1 MSDQIKHECGIAMLR
16 LLKPLEYYQEKYG
29 NTWALNRM
37 YLLMEK
43 QHNRGQDGAGLAN
56 IKFDTK
62 PGEHYINI
70 TKSNTSTPIQDVFAE
85 AFKDMKALKQTN
97 PEEAKDINWLKNNAR
112 FTGELFLGHLRYGTF
127 GKDEIDNLHP
137 FLRENNWKTRN
148 LVLAGNFNLTNI
160 DEMLDKLISLGQHP
174 VKVADTAIVLEKIG
188 KFLDREVE
196 RIFRKYKDER
206 ILTNKEI
213 SEKIAEELDIK
224 TILTSS
230 AKKWDGGYVMAGMMG
245 HGDAFVLRD
254 ENGIRPCF
262 YYIDDEIAVVASE
275 RPVIM
280 TTFNKPLTE
289 IKELPA
295 GHAIIIKRNG
305 NISIENIKETKSEP
319 KQCSFERIYFSRGTD
334 ADIYKERKMLGRL
347 ILPKVLKAINNDIKN
362 TVISYIPNTASVAFQ
377 GMAEAFAEH
386 ADKLRIQ
393 EILANKE
400 NLTEEKLQ
408 EIFSIKT
415 RREYIAVK
423 DVKLRTFITRDS
435 ERDDMVAHV
444 YDVTYGQV
452 KEYVDNLVVIDDSIV
467 RGTTLKQSIL
477 RILDRL
483 GPKKIIVASSAP
495 QIRYPDCYGIDMSRL
510 NEFIAFNATIELL
523 KETNQAH
530 IIEEVYRKCKAQ
542 EGLPKEEI
550 VNYVKEIY
558 APFTDD
564 QITAKITQ
572 MLTPANSNAEV
583 EIIFN
588 TIESLHQACPNNTGD
603 WYFTGDYPT
612 AGGNKVVNKAFIN
625 YYEGNNKRA
634 Y

>member
-1 MSDQIKHECGIAMLR
+1 MSEQIKHECGIAMLR

-62 PGEHYINI
+62 PGEQYINI
-70 TKSNTSTPIQDVFAE
+70 TKSNSSKPIQDVFAE
-85 AFKDMKALKQTN
+85 AFKDMRTLQKEQPEKSEDINYLKQH
-97 PEEAKDINWLKNNAR
+97 AR

-127 GKDEIDNLHP
+127 GKNELENLHP

-196 RIFRKYKDER
+196 RLFKHYKQQG
-206 ILTNKEI
+206 LPNVEI
-213 SEKIAEELDIK
+213 SERIAADLDIK
-224 TILTSS
+224 EILTSS

-262 YYIDDEIAVVASE
+262 YYCNDEIAVVASE

-280 TTFNKPLTE
+280 TTFNVPLAE
-289 IKELPA
+289 VKELEP
-295 GHAIIIKRNG
+295 GHAIIIKKNG
-305 NISIENIKETKSEP
+305 TITIEQIKTPATPAAK
-319 KQCSFERIYFSRGTD
+319 CSFERIYFSRGTD
-334 ADIYKERKMLGRL
+334 ADIYNERKALGKL
-347 ILPKVLKAINNDIKN
+347 ICPRVLQAIDYDIKN

-377 GMAEAFAEH
+377 GMAEAFTEYANRQKIK
-386 ADKLRIQ
+386 A
-393 EILANKE
+393 ILENKDRLDE
-400 NLTEEKLQ
+400 AMLQ
-408 EIFSIKT
+408 DIFSIHP

-423 DVKLRTFITRDS
+423 DVKMRTFITQDS

-452 KEYVDNLVVIDDSIV
+452 REYVDNLVVIDDSIV
-467 RGTTLKQSIL
+467 RGTTLKQSIV

-483 GPKKIIVASSAP
+483 GPKKIVIASSAP

-510 NEFIAFNATIELL
+510 GDFIAFNAAIALL
-523 KETNQAH
+523 KENGQSSL
-530 IIEEVYRKCKAQ
+530 IDEVYRKSKAQ
-542 EGLPKEEI
+542 ENKPKEEI

-558 APFTDD
+558 APFTDE
-564 QITAKITQ
+564 QISAKITE
-572 MLTPANSNAEV
+572 LATPDKINAKI
-583 EIIFN
+583 EIVYN
-588 TIESLHQACPNNTGD
+588 TIEALHKACPNHRGD
-603 WYFTGDYPT
+603 WYFTGNYPT
-612 AGGNKVVNKAFIN
+612 PGGNKVVNRAFIN

>member
-1 MSDQIKHECGIAMLR
+1 MLR

-29 NTWALNRM
+29 NAWALNRM

-62 PGEHYINI
+62 PGEQYINI
-70 TKSNTSTPIQDVFAE
+70 TKSNSSKPIQDIFNDAFA
-85 AFKDMKALKQTN
+85 DMKRLQKESPDKVSDVQWLKQ
-97 PEEAKDINWLKNNAR
+97 NAR
-112 FTGELFLGHLRYGTF
+112 FVGELFLGHLRYGTF
-127 GKDEIDNLHP
+127 GKNELDNLHP

-174 VKVADTAIVLEKIG
+174 VKVADAAIVLEKIG

-196 RIFRKYKDER
+196 RIFKQYKAQR
-206 ILTNKEI
+206 MPNIEI
-213 SEKIAEELDIK
+213 SERIAEELDIE

-230 AKKWDGGYVMAGMMG
+230 AKKWDGGYVMAGLIG

-254 ENGIRPCF
+254 ENGIRPC
-262 YYIDDEIAVVASE
+262 YYYYDDEIAVVASE

-289 IKELPA
+289 IKELAP
-295 GHAIIIKRNG
+295 GHAIIIKKNG
-305 NISIENIKETKSEP
+305 QISIKQIKEPAQKP
-319 KQCSFERIYFSRGTD
+319 AKCSFERIYFSRGTD
-334 ADIYKERKMLGRL
+334 ADIYEERKALGKL
-347 ILPKVLKAINNDIKN
+347 ICPRVLKAIDYDIKN

-377 GMAEAFAEH
+377 GMAEAFTDYANEQKIK
-386 ADKLRIQ
+386 AILENKDRLDETVLRD
-393 EILANKE
+393 
-400 NLTEEKLQ
+400 
-408 EIFSIKT
+408 IFTLSP

-423 DVKLRTFITRDS
+423 DVKLRTFITKDS

-452 KEYVDNLVVIDDSIV
+452 REYVDNLVVIDDSIV
-467 RGTTLKQSIL
+467 RGTTLKQSIV

-483 GPKKIIVASSAP
+483 GPKKIVIASSAP
-495 QIRYPDCYGIDMSRL
+495 QIRYPDCYGIDMSRMG
-510 NEFIAFNATIELL
+510 EFIAFNAAIALL
-523 KETNQAH
+523 KESGQQH
-530 IIEEVYRKCKAQ
+530 IIEEVYRKSKAQ
-542 EGLPKEEI
+542 ENLPKEEV

-558 APFTDD
+558 APFTDE
-564 QITAKITQ
+564 QISAKITE
-572 MLTPANSNAEV
+572 LVTPENINAEI
-583 EIIFN
+583 EIVFN
-588 TIESLHQACPNNTGD
+588 TIESLHKACPGNTGD
-603 WYFTGDYPT
+603 WYFTGNYPT
-612 AGGNKVVNKAFIN
+612 PGGNKVVNRAFIN
-625 YYEGNNKRA
+625 YYEGNNQRA

>member
-1 MSDQIKHECGIAMLR
+1 MSEQIKHECGIAMLR

-29 NTWALNRM
+29 NAWALNRM

-62 PGEHYINI
+62 PGEQYINI
-70 TKSNTSTPIQDVFAE
+70 TKSNSSKPIQDIFNDAFA
-85 AFKDMKALKQTN
+85 DMKRLQKESPDKISDVQWLKQ
-97 PEEAKDINWLKNNAR
+97 NAR
-112 FTGELFLGHLRYGTF
+112 FVGELFLGHLRYGTF
-127 GKDEIDNLHP
+127 GKNELDNLHP

-174 VKVADTAIVLEKIG
+174 VKVADAAIILEKIG
-188 KFLDREVE
+188 KFLDRDVE
-196 RIFRKYKDER
+196 RIFKQYKAQR
-206 ILTNKEI
+206 MPNIEI
-213 SEKIAEELDIK
+213 SQRIGEELDIE

-230 AKKWDGGYVMAGMMG
+230 AKKWDGGYVMAGLIG

-262 YYIDDEIAVVASE
+262 YYYDDEIAVVASE

-289 IKELPA
+289 IKELEP
-295 GHAIIIKRNG
+295 GHAIIIKKNG
-305 NISIENIKETKSEP
+305 QISIKQIKEPAQKP
-319 KQCSFERIYFSRGTD
+319 AKCSFERIYFSRGTD
-334 ADIYKERKMLGRL
+334 ADIYEERKALGKL
-347 ILPKVLKAINNDIKN
+347 ICPRVLQAIDYDIKN

-377 GMAEAFAEH
+377 GMAEAFADYANEQKIK
-386 ADKLRIQ
+386 AILENKDRLDETVLRDIFT
-393 EILANKE
+393 LAP
-400 NLTEEKLQ
+400 
-408 EIFSIKT
+408 

-423 DVKLRTFITRDS
+423 DVKLRTFITKDS

-452 KEYVDNLVVIDDSIV
+452 REYVDNLVVIDDSIV
-467 RGTTLKQSIL
+467 RGTTLKQSIV

-483 GPKKIIVASSAP
+483 GPKKIVIASSAP
-495 QIRYPDCYGIDMSRL
+495 QIRYPDCYGIDMSRMG
-510 NEFIAFNATIELL
+510 EFIAFNAAIALL
-523 KETNQAH
+523 KESGQEH
-530 IIEEVYRKCKAQ
+530 IIEEVYRKSKAQ
-542 EGLPKEEI
+542 ENLPKEEI

-558 APFTDD
+558 APFTDE
-564 QITAKITQ
+564 QISAKITE
-572 MLTPANSNAEV
+572 LVTPDNINADI
-583 EIIFN
+583 EIVFN
-588 TIESLHQACPNNTGD
+588 TIESLHKACPENTGD

-612 AGGNKVVNKAFIN
+612 PGGNKVVNRAFIN
-625 YYEGNNKRA
+625 YYEGNNQRA

>member
-1 MSDQIKHECGIAMLR
+1 MSEQIKHECGIAMLR

-29 NTWALNRM
+29 NAWALNRM

-62 PGEHYINI
+62 PGEQYINI
-70 TKSNTSTPIQDVFAE
+70 TKSNSSKPIQDIFNDAFA
-85 AFKDMKALKQTN
+85 DMKRLQKESPDKISDVQWLKQ
-97 PEEAKDINWLKNNAR
+97 NAR
-112 FTGELFLGHLRYGTF
+112 FVGELFLGHLRYGTF
-127 GKDEIDNLHP
+127 GKNELDNLHP

-174 VKVADTAIVLEKIG
+174 VKVADAAIILEKIG
-188 KFLDREVE
+188 KFLDRDVE
-196 RIFRKYKDER
+196 RIFKQYKAQR
-206 ILTNKEI
+206 MPNIEI
-213 SEKIAEELDIK
+213 SQRIGEELDIE

-230 AKKWDGGYVMAGMMG
+230 AKKWDGGYVMAGLIG

-262 YYIDDEIAVVASE
+262 YYYDDEIAVVASE

-289 IKELPA
+289 IKELEP
-295 GHAIIIKRNG
+295 GHAIIIKKNG
-305 NISIENIKETKSEP
+305 QISIKQIKEPAQKP
-319 KQCSFERIYFSRGTD
+319 AKCSFERIYFSRGTD
-334 ADIYKERKMLGRL
+334 ADIYEERKALGKL
-347 ILPKVLKAINNDIKN
+347 ICPRVLQAIDYDIKN

-377 GMAEAFAEH
+377 GMAEAFADYANEQKIK
-386 ADKLRIQ
+386 AILENKDRLDETVLRDIFT
-393 EILANKE
+393 LAP
-400 NLTEEKLQ
+400 
-408 EIFSIKT
+408 

-423 DVKLRTFITRDS
+423 DVKLRTFITKDS

-452 KEYVDNLVVIDDSIV
+452 REYVDNLVVIDDSIV
-467 RGTTLKQSIL
+467 RGTTLKQSIV

-483 GPKKIIVASSAP
+483 GPKKIVIASSAP
-495 QIRYPDCYGIDMSRL
+495 QIRYPDCYGIDMSRMG
-510 NEFIAFNATIELL
+510 EFIAFNAAIALL
-523 KETNQAH
+523 KESGQEH
-530 IIEEVYRKCKAQ
+530 IIEEVYRKSKAQ
-542 EGLPKEEI
+542 ENLPKEEI

-558 APFTDD
+558 APFTDE
-564 QITAKITQ
+564 QISAKITE
-572 MLTPANSNAEV
+572 LVTPDNINAEI
-583 EIIFN
+583 EIVFN
-588 TIESLHQACPNNTGD
+588 TIESLHKACPENTGD

-612 AGGNKVVNKAFIN
+612 PGGNKVVNRAFIN
-625 YYEGNNKRA
+625 YYEGNNQRA

>member
-1 MSDQIKHECGIAMLR
+1 MSEQIKHECGIAMLR

-29 NTWALNRM
+29 NAWALNRM

-56 IKFDTK
+56 VKFDTK
-62 PGEHYINI
+62 PGEQYINI
-70 TKSNTSTPIQDVFAE
+70 TKSNSSKPIQDIFAE
-85 AFKDMKALKQTN
+85 AFKDMRLLQKEEPEKA
-97 PEEAKDINWLKNNAR
+97 EDINWLEHNAR

-127 GKDEIDNLHP
+127 GKNELENLHP

-196 RIFRKYKDER
+196 TLFKQYKQQG
-206 ILTNKEI
+206 LTNIEI
-213 SEKIAEELDIK
+213 SERIAENLDIE
-224 TILTSS
+224 TILSS
-230 AKKWDGGYVMAGMMG
+230 AAKKWDGGYVMAGLIG

-262 YYIDDEIAVVASE
+262 YYCNDEIAVVASE
-275 RPVIM
+275 RPAIM
-280 TTFNKPLTE
+280 TTFNVPLTE
-289 IKELPA
+289 VKELEP
-295 GHAIIIKRNG
+295 GCAIIIKRNG
-305 NISIENIKETKSEP
+305 KISISRIKQAVQKP
-319 KQCSFERIYFSRGTD
+319 AKCSFERIYFSRGTD
-334 ADIYKERKMLGRL
+334 ADIYEERKALGKL
-347 ILPKVLKAINNDIKN
+347 ICPRVLQAINYDIKN

-377 GMAEAFAEH
+377 GMAEAFTDYANQQ
-386 ADKLRIQ
+386 KIKS
-393 EILANKE
+393 ILANKD
-400 NLTEEKLQ
+400 NLDEEKLK
-408 EIFSIKT
+408 EIFT
-415 RREYIAVK
+415 LHPRREYIAVK
-423 DVKLRTFITRDS
+423 DVKLRTFITQDS

-452 KEYVDNLVVIDDSIV
+452 REYVDNLVVIDDSIV
-467 RGTTLKQSIL
+467 RGTTLKQSIV

-483 GPKKIIVASSAP
+483 GPKKIVIASSAP

-510 NEFIAFNATIELL
+510 GDFIAFNAAIALL
-523 KETNQAH
+523 KENGQAGL
-530 IIEEVYRKCKAQ
+530 IDEVYHKSKAQ
-542 EGLPKEEI
+542 ENKPKEEI

-558 APFTDD
+558 APFTDE
-564 QITAKITQ
+564 QISGKITE
-572 MLTPANSNAEV
+572 LVTPDNINAKTEV
-583 EIIFN
+583 VYN
-588 TIESLHQACPNNTGD
+588 TIESLHKACPAHTGD
-603 WYFTGDYPT
+603 WYFTGNYPT
-612 AGGNKVVNKAFIN
+612 PGGNKVVNRAFIN

>member
-1 MSDQIKHECGIAMLR
+1 MSEQIKHECGIAMLR

-29 NTWALNRM
+29 NAWALNRM

-56 IKFDTK
+56 VKFDTK
-62 PGEHYINI
+62 PGEQYINI
-70 TKSNTSTPIQDVFAE
+70 TKSNSSKPIQDIFAE
-85 AFKDMKALKQTN
+85 AFKDMRLLQKEEPEKA
-97 PEEAKDINWLKNNAR
+97 EDINWLEHNAR

-127 GKDEIDNLHP
+127 GKNELENLHP

-196 RIFRKYKDER
+196 TLFKQYKQQG
-206 ILTNKEI
+206 LTNIEI
-213 SEKIAEELDIK
+213 SERIAENLDIE
-224 TILTSS
+224 TILSS
-230 AKKWDGGYVMAGMMG
+230 AAKKWDGGYVMAGLIG

-262 YYIDDEIAVVASE
+262 YYCNDEIAVVASE
-275 RPVIM
+275 RPAIM
-280 TTFNKPLTE
+280 TTFNVPLSE
-289 IKELPA
+289 VKELEP
-295 GHAIIIKRNG
+295 GSAIIIKRNG
-305 NISIENIKETKSEP
+305 KISISRIKQAVQKP
-319 KQCSFERIYFSRGTD
+319 AKCSFERIYFSRGTD
-334 ADIYKERKMLGRL
+334 ADIYEERKALGKL
-347 ILPKVLKAINNDIKN
+347 ICPRVLQAIDYDIKN

-377 GMAEAFAEH
+377 GMAEAFTDYANQQKIK
-386 ADKLRIQ
+386 A
-393 EILANKE
+393 ILANKD
-400 NLTEEKLQ
+400 NLDEEKLK
-408 EIFSIKT
+408 EIFT
-415 RREYIAVK
+415 LHPRREYIAVK
-423 DVKLRTFITRDS
+423 DVKLRTFITQDS

-452 KEYVDNLVVIDDSIV
+452 REYVDNLVVIDDSIV
-467 RGTTLKQSIL
+467 RGTTLKQSIV

-483 GPKKIIVASSAP
+483 GPKKIVIASSAP

-510 NEFIAFNATIELL
+510 GDFIAFNAAIALL
-523 KETNQAH
+523 KENGQAEL
-530 IIEEVYRKCKAQ
+530 IDEVYHKSKAQ
-542 EGLPKEEI
+542 ENKPKEEI

-558 APFTDD
+558 APFTDE
-564 QITAKITQ
+564 QISGKITE
-572 MLTPANSNAEV
+572 LVTPDNINAKTEV
-583 EIIFN
+583 VYN
-588 TIESLHQACPNNTGD
+588 TIESLHKACPYNTGD
-603 WYFTGDYPT
+603 WYFTGNYPT
-612 AGGNKVVNKAFIN
+612 PGGNKVVNRAFIN

>member
-1 MSDQIKHECGIAMLR
+1 MSEQIKHECGIAMLR

-29 NTWALNRM
+29 NAWALNRM

-56 IKFDTK
+56 VKFDTK
-62 PGEHYINI
+62 PGEQYINI
-70 TKSNTSTPIQDVFAE
+70 TKSNSSKPIQDIFAE
-85 AFKDMKALKQTN
+85 AFKDMRLLQKEEPEKA
-97 PEEAKDINWLKNNAR
+97 EDINWLEHNAR

-127 GKDEIDNLHP
+127 GKNELENLHP

-196 RIFRKYKDER
+196 TLFKQYKQQG
-206 ILTNKEI
+206 LTNIEI
-213 SEKIAEELDIK
+213 SERIAENLDIE
-224 TILTSS
+224 TILSS
-230 AKKWDGGYVMAGMMG
+230 AAKKWDGGYVMAGLIG

-262 YYIDDEIAVVASE
+262 YYCNDEIAVVASE
-275 RPVIM
+275 RPAIM
-280 TTFNKPLTE
+280 TTFNVPLSE
-289 IKELPA
+289 VKELEP
-295 GHAIIIKRNG
+295 GSAIIIKRNG
-305 NISIENIKETKSEP
+305 KISISRIKQAVQKP
-319 KQCSFERIYFSRGTD
+319 AKCSFERIYFSRGTD
-334 ADIYKERKMLGRL
+334 ADIYEERKALGKL
-347 ILPKVLKAINNDIKN
+347 ICPRVLQAIDYDIKN

-377 GMAEAFAEH
+377 GMAEAFTDYANQQKIK
-386 ADKLRIQ
+386 A
-393 EILANKE
+393 ILANKD
-400 NLTEEKLQ
+400 NLDEEKLK
-408 EIFSIKT
+408 EIFT
-415 RREYIAVK
+415 LHPRREYIAVK
-423 DVKLRTFITRDS
+423 DVKLRTFITQDS

-452 KEYVDNLVVIDDSIV
+452 REYVDNLVVIDDSIV
-467 RGTTLKQSIL
+467 RGTTLKQSIV

-483 GPKKIIVASSAP
+483 GPKKIVIASSAP

-510 NEFIAFNATIELL
+510 GDFIAFNAAIALL
-523 KETNQAH
+523 KENGQAGL
-530 IIEEVYRKCKAQ
+530 IDEVYHKSKAQ
-542 EGLPKEEI
+542 ENKPKEEI

-558 APFTDD
+558 APFTDE
-564 QITAKITQ
+564 QISGKITE
-572 MLTPANSNAEV
+572 LVTPDNINAKTEV
-583 EIIFN
+583 VYN
-588 TIESLHQACPNNTGD
+588 TIESLHKACPYNTGD
-603 WYFTGDYPT
+603 WYFTGNYPT
-612 AGGNKVVNKAFIN
+612 PGGNKVVNRAFIN

>member
-1 MSDQIKHECGIAMLR
+1 MSEQIKHECGIAMLR

-29 NTWALNRM
+29 NAWALNRM

-56 IKFDTK
+56 VKFDTK
-62 PGEHYINI
+62 PGEQYINI
-70 TKSNTSTPIQDVFAE
+70 TKSNSSKPIQDIFAE
-85 AFKDMKALKQTN
+85 AFKDMRLLQKEEPEKA
-97 PEEAKDINWLKNNAR
+97 EDINWLEHNAR

-127 GKDEIDNLHP
+127 GKNELENLHP

-196 RIFRKYKDER
+196 TLFKQYKQQG
-206 ILTNKEI
+206 LTNIEI
-213 SEKIAEELDIK
+213 SERIAENLDIE
-224 TILTSS
+224 TILSS
-230 AKKWDGGYVMAGMMG
+230 AAKKWDGGYVMAGLIG

-262 YYIDDEIAVVASE
+262 YYCNDEIAVVASE
-275 RPVIM
+275 RPAIM
-280 TTFNKPLTE
+280 TTFNVPLTE
-289 IKELPA
+289 VKELEP
-295 GHAIIIKRNG
+295 GSAIIIKRNG
-305 NISIENIKETKSEP
+305 KISVSRIKQPSP
-319 KQCSFERIYFSRGTD
+319 KPAKCSFERIYFSRGTD
-334 ADIYKERKMLGRL
+334 ADIYEERKALGKL
-347 ILPKVLKAINNDIKN
+347 ICPRVLQAIDYDIKN

-377 GMAEAFAEH
+377 GMAEAFTDYANQQKIK
-386 ADKLRIQ
+386 A
-393 EILANKE
+393 ILANKD
-400 NLTEEKLQ
+400 NLDEEKLK
-408 EIFSIKT
+408 EIFT
-415 RREYIAVK
+415 LHPRREYIAVK
-423 DVKLRTFITRDS
+423 DVKLRTFITQDS

-452 KEYVDNLVVIDDSIV
+452 REYVDNLVVIDDSIV
-467 RGTTLKQSIL
+467 RGTTLKQSIV

-483 GPKKIIVASSAP
+483 GPKKIVIASSAP

-510 NEFIAFNATIELL
+510 GDFIAFNAAIALL
-523 KETNQAH
+523 KENGQAGL
-530 IIEEVYRKCKAQ
+530 IDEVYRKSKAQ
-542 EGLPKEEI
+542 ENKPKEEI

-558 APFTDD
+558 APFTDE
-564 QITAKITQ
+564 QISGKITE
-572 MLTPANSNAEV
+572 LVTPDNINAKTEV
-583 EIIFN
+583 VYN
-588 TIESLHQACPNNTGD
+588 TIESLHKACPAHTGD
-603 WYFTGDYPT
+603 WYFTGNYPT
-612 AGGNKVVNKAFIN
+612 PGGNKVVNRAFIN

>member
-1 MSDQIKHECGIAMLR
+1 MSEQIKHECGIAMLR

-29 NTWALNRM
+29 NAWALNRM

-56 IKFDTK
+56 VKFDTK
-62 PGEHYINI
+62 PGEQYINI
-70 TKSNTSTPIQDVFAE
+70 TKSNSSKPIQDIFAE
-85 AFKDMKALKQTN
+85 AFKDMRLLQKEEPEKA
-97 PEEAKDINWLKNNAR
+97 EDINWLEHNAR

-127 GKDEIDNLHP
+127 GKNELENLHP

-196 RIFRKYKDER
+196 TLFKQYKQQG
-206 ILTNKEI
+206 LTNIEI
-213 SEKIAEELDIK
+213 SERIAENLDIE
-224 TILTSS
+224 TILSS
-230 AKKWDGGYVMAGMMG
+230 AAKKWDGGYVMAGLIG

-262 YYIDDEIAVVASE
+262 YYCNDEIAVVASE
-275 RPVIM
+275 RPAIM
-280 TTFNKPLTE
+280 TTFNVPLTE
-289 IKELPA
+289 VKELEP
-295 GHAIIIKRNG
+295 GCAIIIKRNG
-305 NISIENIKETKSEP
+305 KISISRIKQAVQKP
-319 KQCSFERIYFSRGTD
+319 AKCSFERIYFSRGTD
-334 ADIYKERKMLGRL
+334 ADIYEERKALGKL
-347 ILPKVLKAINNDIKN
+347 ICPRVLQAIDYDIKN

-377 GMAEAFAEH
+377 GMAEAFTDYANQQKIK
-386 ADKLRIQ
+386 A
-393 EILANKE
+393 ILANKD
-400 NLTEEKLQ
+400 NLDEEKLK
-408 EIFSIKT
+408 EIFT
-415 RREYIAVK
+415 LHPRREYIAVK
-423 DVKLRTFITRDS
+423 DVKLRTFITQDS

-452 KEYVDNLVVIDDSIV
+452 REYVDNLVVIDDSIV
-467 RGTTLKQSIL
+467 RGTTLKQSIV

-483 GPKKIIVASSAP
+483 GPKKIVIASSAP

-510 NEFIAFNATIELL
+510 GDFIAFNAAIALL
-523 KETNQAH
+523 KENGQAGL
-530 IIEEVYRKCKAQ
+530 IDEVYRKSKAQ
-542 EGLPKEEI
+542 ENKPKEEI

-558 APFTDD
+558 APFTDE
-564 QITAKITQ
+564 QISGKITE
-572 MLTPANSNAEV
+572 LVTPDNINAKTEV
-583 EIIFN
+583 VYN
-588 TIESLHQACPNNTGD
+588 TIESLHKACPYNTGD
-603 WYFTGDYPT
+603 WYFTGNYPT
-612 AGGNKVVNKAFIN
+612 PGGNKVVNRAFIN

>member
-1 MSDQIKHECGIAMLR
+1 MLR

-29 NTWALNRM
+29 NAWALNRM

-62 PGEHYINI
+62 PGEQYINI
-70 TKSNTSTPIQDVFAE
+70 TKSNSSKPIQDIFNDAFA
-85 AFKDMKALKQTN
+85 DMKRLQKESPDKVSDVQWLKQ
-97 PEEAKDINWLKNNAR
+97 NAR
-112 FTGELFLGHLRYGTF
+112 FVGELFLGHLRYGTF
-127 GKDEIDNLHP
+127 GKNELDNLHP

-174 VKVADTAIVLEKIG
+174 VKVADAAIILEKIG

-196 RIFRKYKDER
+196 RIFKQYKAQR
-206 ILTNKEI
+206 MPNIEI
-213 SEKIAEELDIK
+213 SERIAEELDIE

-230 AKKWDGGYVMAGMMG
+230 AKKWDGGYVMAGLIG

-254 ENGIRPCF
+254 ENGIRPC
-262 YYIDDEIAVVASE
+262 YYYYDDEIAVVASE

-289 IKELPA
+289 IKELEP
-295 GHAIIIKRNG
+295 GHAIIIKKNG
-305 NISIENIKETKSEP
+305 QISIKQIKEPAQKP
-319 KQCSFERIYFSRGTD
+319 AKCSFERIYFSRGTD
-334 ADIYKERKMLGRL
+334 ADIYEERKALGKL
-347 ILPKVLKAINNDIKN
+347 ICPRVLQAIDYDIKN

-377 GMAEAFAEH
+377 GMAEAFADYANEQKIK
-386 ADKLRIQ
+386 AILENKDRLDETVLRD
-393 EILANKE
+393 
-400 NLTEEKLQ
+400 
-408 EIFSIKT
+408 IFTLSP

-423 DVKLRTFITRDS
+423 DVKLRTFITKDS

-452 KEYVDNLVVIDDSIV
+452 REYVDNLVVIDDSIV
-467 RGTTLKQSIL
+467 RGTTLKQSIV

-483 GPKKIIVASSAP
+483 GPKKIVIASSAP
-495 QIRYPDCYGIDMSRL
+495 QIRYPDCYGIDMSRMG
-510 NEFIAFNATIELL
+510 EFIAFNAAIALL
-523 KETNQAH
+523 KESGQEH
-530 IIEEVYRKCKAQ
+530 IIEEVYRKSKAQ
-542 EGLPKEEI
+542 ENLPKEEV

-558 APFTDD
+558 APFTDE
-564 QITAKITQ
+564 QISAKITE
-572 MLTPANSNAEV
+572 LVTPENINAEI
-583 EIIFN
+583 EIVFN
-588 TIESLHQACPNNTGD
+588 TIESLHKACPGNTGD
-603 WYFTGDYPT
+603 WYFTGNYPT
-612 AGGNKVVNKAFIN
+612 PGGNKVVNRAFIN
-625 YYEGNNKRA
+625 YYEGNNQRA

>member
-1 MSDQIKHECGIAMLR
+1 MSEQIKHECGIAMLR

-29 NTWALNRM
+29 NAWALNRM

-56 IKFDTK
+56 VKFDTK
-62 PGEHYINI
+62 PGEQYINI
-70 TKSNTSTPIQDVFAE
+70 TKSNSSKPIQDIFAE
-85 AFKDMKALKQTN
+85 AFKDMRLLQKEE
-97 PEEAKDINWLKNNAR
+97 PEKAKDINWLEHNAR

-127 GKDEIDNLHP
+127 GKNELENLHP

-196 RIFRKYKDER
+196 TLFKQYKQQG
-206 ILTNKEI
+206 LTNIEI
-213 SEKIAEELDIK
+213 SERIAENLDIE
-224 TILTSS
+224 TILSS
-230 AKKWDGGYVMAGMMG
+230 AAKKWDGGYVMAGLIG

-262 YYIDDEIAVVASE
+262 YYCNDEIAVVASE
-275 RPVIM
+275 RPAIM
-280 TTFNKPLTE
+280 TTFNVPLTE
-289 IKELPA
+289 VKELEP
-295 GHAIIIKRNG
+295 GCAIIIKRNG
-305 NISIENIKETKSEP
+305 KISISRIKQAVQKP
-319 KQCSFERIYFSRGTD
+319 AKCSFERIYFSRGTD
-334 ADIYKERKMLGRL
+334 ADIYEERKALGKL
-347 ILPKVLKAINNDIKN
+347 ICPRVLQAIDYDIKN

-377 GMAEAFAEH
+377 GMAEAFTDYANQQ
-386 ADKLRIQ
+386 KIKS
-393 EILANKE
+393 ILANKD
-400 NLTEEKLQ
+400 NLDEEKLK
-408 EIFSIKT
+408 EIFT
-415 RREYIAVK
+415 LHPRREYIAVK
-423 DVKLRTFITRDS
+423 DVKLRTFITQDS

-452 KEYVDNLVVIDDSIV
+452 REYVDNLVVIDDSIV
-467 RGTTLKQSIL
+467 RGTTLKQSIV

-483 GPKKIIVASSAP
+483 GPKKIVIASSAP

-510 NEFIAFNATIELL
+510 GDFIAFNAAIALL
-523 KETNQAH
+523 KENGQAGL
-530 IIEEVYRKCKAQ
+530 IDEVYRKSKAQ
-542 EGLPKEEI
+542 ENKPKEEI

-558 APFTDD
+558 APFTDE
-564 QITAKITQ
+564 QISGKITE
-572 MLTPANSNAEV
+572 LVTPDNINAKTEV
-583 EIIFN
+583 VYN
-588 TIESLHQACPNNTGD
+588 TIESLHKACPAHTGD
-603 WYFTGDYPT
+603 WYFTGNYPT
-612 AGGNKVVNKAFIN
+612 PGGNKVVNRAFIN